1 MATILT
7 SPDGPLVTV
16 VTVRKETPDLDGMP
30 VTVVSVHRLQSCCL
44 VRLQRLLTLV
54 QVVPDVRAGPFET
67 GNREGRNRQ
76 NTPIGPIAGPSP
88 PPDRQGAASLPAFT
102 QAQRRILLPNLP
114 RRDSGGRERATPQA
128 RYSSE
133 SRYCP

>member
-1 MATILT
+1 MRRSGAILGGWTNRSAPPRTTLESLKPLMATILT

-16 VTVRKETPDLDGMP
+16 VTVREETPDLDGTP
-30 VTVVSVHRLQSCCL
+30 VTIVRVHRLQSCRL

-76 NTPIGPIAGPSP
+76 NTPIGPGCRSVISP
-88 PPDRQGAASLPAFT
+88 
-102 QAQRRILLPNLP
+102 
-114 RRDSGGRERATPQA
+114 
-128 RYSSE
+128 
-133 SRYCP
+133 